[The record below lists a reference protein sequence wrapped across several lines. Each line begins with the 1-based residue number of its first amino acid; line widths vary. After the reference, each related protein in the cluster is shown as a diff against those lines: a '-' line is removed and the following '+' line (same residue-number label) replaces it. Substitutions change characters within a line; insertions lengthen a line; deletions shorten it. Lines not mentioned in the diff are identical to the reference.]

1 MNRNRIFLSLIIAL
15 CVLSTKANAE
25 STDLRVMTF
34 NLRYATAN
42 DGPDAWP
49 LRRAMVFDVLR
60 DFDPDVLGVQEAMRL
75 QLDQLEKELPQ
86 YVAIG
91 AGRSST
97 GGGEYSSIL
106 FRRDR
111 FDLWESGTF
120 WLSDTPTVPGST
132 SWGNGLPRICVW
144 VRLQN
149 RKTGRRFYVFNT
161 HWDHQSQTARE
172 KSGLLIAER
181 IKNRGAQS
189 EPIIML
195 GDFNAGEKNPARV
208 NLNTAGLRDSYRDIS
223 PDATD
228 NGTFHFFKGGKRGRK
243 IDAVLVSK
251 QWKITQAAIDHT
263 NKKGRYP
270 SDHFPVTATLRLVE
284 QKQKATVKKITK

>member
-1 MNRNRIFLSLIIAL
+1 MNRTRNFLTLIVTWSSLLTI
-15 CVLSTKANAE
+15 ANAE

-34 NLRYATAN
+34 NLRYATAD
-42 DGPDAWP
+42 DGLDAWP
-49 LRRAMVFDVLR
+49 LRQTMVFDVLR
-60 DFDPDVLGVQEAMRL
+60 KFDPDVLGVQEALRL
-75 QLDQLEKELPQ
+75 QLDQLEKALPQ
-86 YVAIG
+86 YVAVG
-91 AGRSST
+91 AGRT
-97 GGGEYSSIL
+97 ADGGGEYASIL

-132 SWGNGLPRICVW
+132 SWENELPRICVW
-144 VRLQN
+144 ARLQD
-149 RKTGRRFYVFNT
+149 RKTGQRFYVFNT
-161 HWDHQSQTARE
+161 HWDHQSQIARE

-181 IKNRGAQS
+181 IKNREAQS
-189 EPIIML
+189 EPVIVL

-223 PDATD
+223 PDTTD
-228 NGTFHFFKGGKRGRK
+228 SGTFHSFQGGKRGRK

-251 QWKITQAAIDHT
+251 QWQVTQAAIDHT

-270 SDHFPVTATLRLVE
+270 SDHFPVTATLRLR
-284 QKQKATVKKITK
+284 